1 MVVTITTPV
10 LVLGL
15 VVGYLAIN
23 SVINGINDLFN
34 KEKKSEEKDK

>member
-10 LVLGL
+10 IVIGL

-23 SVINGINDLFN
+23 SVVNGISDLI
-34 KEKKSEEKDK
+34 KGEKKSEEKDK